1 MGDDFKSRLD
11 AVRARIER
19 AARRAGRDPGSV
31 TLVAVSKSVSVER
44 LREAI
49 TNGCRVFGE
58 NRVQEAL
65 AKMEEVG
72 ARAPAGS
79 EAPAVPGR
87 ARGIAEDGASWHSGG
102 GRVQTGAS
110 EPISLSGQAPA
121 GSEAP
126 AAPGR
131 VRGSG
136 ASEPISLGARAP
148 AEIEWHLIGPLQTN
162 KIKAAVGRFALL
174 HAVDRLEVAERLDR
188 AARERGLTQA
198 VLLEV
203 NVAGEKTKHGFSPD
217 EVVRVAERM
226 GALQGIRVLGL
237 MAVPPAAGAPEEARP
252 YFRRLRILAAE
263 VQAQKIPLVVMQE
276 LSMGMSGDFEVAV
289 EEGATLVRIGTA
301 LFGER
306 GQI

>member
-31 TLVAVSKSVSVER
+31 TLVAVSKSVPVER
-44 LREAI
+44 LLEAI

-72 ARAPAGS
+72 ARAPAES

-87 ARGIAEDGASWHSGG
+87 ARGAAEDGASWRTGG

-110 EPISLSGQAPA
+110 EPISLG
-121 GSEAP
+121 G
-126 AAPGR
+126 
-131 VRGSG
+131 
-136 ASEPISLGARAP
+136 RAP

-188 AARERGLTQA
+188 AARERGITQE

-217 EVVRVAERM
+217 EVVRVAEQM
-226 GALQGIRVLGL
+226 GALPGIRVLGL
-237 MAVPPAAGAPEEARP
+237 MAVPPAAGVPEEARLH
-252 YFRRLRILAAE
+252 FRRLRILAAE
-263 VQAQKIPLVVMQE
+263 VQAQKIPHIMMRE

-306 GQI
+306 EA

>member
-19 AARRAGRDPGSV
+19 AARRAGRDPRCV
-31 TLVAVSKSVSVER
+31 TLVAVSKSVPMER
-44 LREAI
+44 LREAASC
-49 TNGCRVFGE
+49 GCRVFGE

-65 AKMEEVG
+65 VKMS
-72 ARAPAGS
+72 AM
-79 EAPAVPGR
+79 
-87 ARGIAEDGASWHSGG
+87 RGY
-102 GRVQTGAS
+102 
-110 EPISLSGQAPA
+110 A

-131 VRGSG
+131 ARGSG
-136 ASEPISLGARAP
+136 ASEAAPAAARAP
-148 AEIEWHLIGPLQTN
+148 AGIEWHLIGPLQTN

-198 VLLEV
+198 ILLEV

-217 EVVRVAERM
+217 ELVRVTERM
-226 GALQGIRVLGL
+226 GAFQGIRVLGL
-237 MAVPPAAGAPEEARP
+237 MAIPPAAGAPEEARP
-252 YFRRLRILAAE
+252 HFRRVRLLAAE
-263 VQAQKIPLVVMQE
+263 VQALKIPDITMQE
-276 LSMGMSGDFEVAV
+276 LSLGTSGDFEVAV

-301 LFGER
+301 LFGPR
-306 GQI
+306 PVG

>member
-19 AARRAGRDPGSV
+19 AVRRAGRDPSSV
-31 TLVAVSKSVSVER
+31 TLVAVSKSVPVER

-72 ARAPAGS
+72 GRAPG
-79 EAPAVPGR
+79 
-87 ARGIAEDGASWHSGG
+87 
-102 GRVQTGAS
+102 
-110 EPISLSGQAPA
+110 
-121 GSEAP
+121 
-126 AAPGR
+126 
-131 VRGSG
+131 
-136 ASEPISLGARAP
+136 
-148 AEIEWHLIGPLQTN
+148 EIEWHLIGPLQTN
-162 KIKAAVGRFALL
+162 KIKAVVGRFALL

-188 AARERGLTQA
+188 AARERGITQE

-217 EVVRVAERM
+217 EVVRVAEQM
-226 GALQGIRVLGL
+226 GALPGIRVLGL
-237 MAVPPAAGAPEEARP
+237 MAVPPAAGVPEEARLH
-252 YFRRLRILAAE
+252 FRRLRILAAE
-263 VQAQKIPLVVMQE
+263 VQAQKIPHIMMRE

-306 GQI
+306 EA